1 MYGTGPALRDPA
13 PEFRA
18 SQPDGIAQ
26 CPEQR
31 GIGFQ
36 VDVVLRSVDRE
47 RDHLGS
53 SLVGS
58 RTILRVNTA
67 SGWSEETIL
76 LN

>member
-1 MYGTGPALRDPA
+1 MDGTGPALRDPA
-13 PEFRA
+13 AEFRA

-36 VDVVLRSVDRE
+36 VDVVLRSIDRE

-53 SLVGS
+53 SSVGS
-58 RTILRVNTA
+58 WTLRVNTA